1 MDIGNEIRGHTEIIF
16 INQNN
21 PMSNTR
27 KILINY
33 DYGEFELSL
42 RGVMLYSEFAKL
54 NLQPVE
60 SKPNVFIYYVDGIET
75 AAYVFDPQRISRD
88 DPDLIRVFEILG
100 KGTGGVF
107 STLKMVEIPADVDWA
122 IQEVGGAEY
131 VAERH
136 RTWY

>member
-16 INQNN
+16 INQKN

-75 AAYVFDPQRISRD
+75 AAYVFDPQRIARD